1 LVEPRVIRGE
11 RELPEKAVNQVAVI
25 GAGSMGHA
33 IAQIMAMA
41 GFGVSMT
48 DVNREFMQKGYDRI
62 KWSLEKFV
70 EKRTIRQEEMDGALA
85 RIKLVDGYA
94 NTVSNADFVV
104 EAAPEDLELKKKIF
118 SEVDAYAPAHAIIAS
133 NTSTLSITAMGSA
146 TKRPEMVVGMHFFNP
161 PQLMPL
167 VEVVKGAGTSDET
180 AQTTIELAKK
190 LGKTPVLVR
199 KDVRGFIVNSV
210 LGCVFNE
217 AFWALY
223 RTEATRDQID
233 SAVKYK
239 AGFPM
244 GIFEL
249 ADFVGLDIID
259 SASKQM
265 AAEYQ
270 DRVKIPPV
278 AEPMAK
284 AGKLGQKS
292 GEGFYNWKAGR
303 PRIPFELADDFDV
316 DRIYAVAVNGAAWL
330 VHQGVAVPGD
340 IDTGMKFGAGWPSG
354 PCELGDKLGLYTVTT
369 KLQELN
375 TRFNDPSYKACP
387 LLEDYVSKGW
397 LGRKSKR
404 GFYTYEG

>member
-1 LVEPRVIRGE
+1 MSET
-11 RELPEKAVNQVAVI
+11 KVNEVAVI

-41 GFGVSMT
+41 GLGVAMT

-70 EKRTIRQEEMDGALA
+70 EKRTINQEEMDAALA

-94 NTVSNADFVV
+94 NTVSNADFVI
-104 EAAPEDLELKKKIF
+104 EAAPEDLDLKKKIVH
-118 SEVDAYAPAHAIIAS
+118 EIDAYAPPRAIIAS
-133 NTSTLSITAMGSA
+133 NTSTLSITALGAA
-146 TKRPEMVVGMHFFNP
+146 TNRADKVVGMHFFNP
-161 PQLMPL
+161 PQIMPL
-167 VEVVKGAGTSDET
+167 VEVVKGASTSDQT

-199 KDVRGFIVNSV
+199 KDVRGFIVNSI
-210 LGCVFNE
+210 LGYVFNE
-217 AFWALY
+217 AFWAMY
-223 RTEATRDQID
+223 RGEATRDQID

-265 AAEYQ
+265 AAEYA
-270 DRVKIPPV
+270 DRVKVPPV
-278 AEPMAK
+278 VEPMVK

-303 PRIPFELADDFDV
+303 PRIPFELADEFDV
-316 DRIYAVAVNGAAWL
+316 DRIYATAVNGAAWL
-330 VHQGVAVPGD
+330 IYEGVAVPED
-340 IDTGMKFGAGWPSG
+340 IDTAMKFGAGWPSG
-354 PCELGDKLGLYTVTT
+354 PCELGDRLGLDTVVAKLKELQT
-369 KLQELN
+369 KLNE
-375 TRFNDPSYKACP
+375 PGYKPCP
-387 LLEDYVSKGW
+387 LLEEYVNKGW
-397 LGRKSKR
+397 TGRQSKR
-404 GFYTYEG
+404 GFYTYA

>member
-1 LVEPRVIRGE
+1 MS
-11 RELPEKAVNQVAVI
+11 EKTVKQVAVI

-33 IAQIMAMA
+33 ISEIMAMA
-41 GFGVSMT
+41 GMQVSMT

-70 EKRTIRQEEMDGALA
+70 EKKTITQEEMDSALA

-94 NTVSNADFVV
+94 DTVSNADFVV

-118 SEVDAYAPAHAIIAS
+118 HEVDAYAPPSAIIAS

-146 TKRPEMVVGMHFFNP
+146 TKRPDKAVGMHFFNP

-167 VEVVKGAGTSDET
+167 VEVVKGASTSDET
-180 AQTTIELAKK
+180 AKTTLELAKK

-210 LGCVFNE
+210 LGYVFNE
-217 AFWALY
+217 AFWAMH
-223 RTEATRDQID
+223 RGEATRDQID

-265 AAEYQ
+265 ASEYAG
-270 DRVKIPPV
+270 RAKVPPV
-278 AEPMAK
+278 VEPMVK

-292 GEGFYNWKAGR
+292 GEGFYNWKTGR
-303 PRIPFELADDFDV
+303 PRIPFELADEFDV
-316 DRIYAVAVNGAAWL
+316 DRIYVTAVNGAAWL
-330 VHQGVAVPGD
+330 VHEGVAVPED

-354 PCELGDKLGLYTVTT
+354 PCELGDRMGLDVVVT
-369 KLQELN
+369 KLKELQTKLN
-375 TRFNDPSYKACP
+375 EPSYKPCP
-387 LLEDYVSKGW
+387 LLEEYVNKGW
-397 LGRKSKR
+397 TGRQSKR
-404 GFYTYEG
+404 GFYTYA